1 MAAGRWKTAP
11 DAWSVRQLRAEIRE
25 FAERH
30 GFEEER
36 AQDLTLAVS
45 EIISNAVLHAYRD
58 GSDGTIE
65 IGADVTDGHL
75 EVWIVDTGV
84 GMSPRPDSP
93 GAGLGL
99 MIAGSIADRM
109 HIERPPH
116 GGTTVSMAFAC
127 AA

>member
-1 MAAGRWKTAP
+1 M
-11 DAWSVRQLRAEIRE
+11 
-25 FAERH
+25 
-30 GFEEER
+30 
-36 AQDLTLAVS
+36 S
-45 EIISNAVLHAYRD
+45 EIVSNAVLHAYRD

-65 IGADVTDGHL
+65 IGAEVVDGLL

-84 GMSPRPDSP
+84 GMSPRTDSP

-99 MIAGSIADRM
+99 MIAGSIADRL

-116 GGTTVSMAFAC
+116 GGTTVSMSFAY